1 MKAYSFSCDE
11 KDDDDEDNNYYNGTT
26 QAWEWGL
33 RYW

>member
-11 KDDDDEDNNYYNGTT
+11 KDDDDEDEFNGTT